1 MHEGK
6 VAQYVFDLVEETM
19 AEDADMQDKKVTVLT
34 FALGRPLSVVP
45 DSFEFYFTELVK
57 GTPMEGARL
66 IFEEREDLEFG
77 AFYLSGIEVED

>member
-6 VAQYVFDLVEETM
+6 VAQYVFDLVKETAEE
-19 AEDADMQDKKVTVLT
+19 DLDIKGKKITELT
-34 FALGRPLSVVP
+34 FAMARPFSVVP

-57 GTPMEGARL
+57 NTDLEGVL
-66 IFEEREDLEFG
+66 LHFEESEDLEFG